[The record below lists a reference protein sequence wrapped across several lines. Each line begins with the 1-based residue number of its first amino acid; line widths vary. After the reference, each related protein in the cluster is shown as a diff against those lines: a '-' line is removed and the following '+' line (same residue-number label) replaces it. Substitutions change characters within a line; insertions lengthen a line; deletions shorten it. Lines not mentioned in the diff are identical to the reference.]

1 MQPLANQC
9 QDGDTLS
16 ICQVCA
22 YQFKWKATRRSIT
35 YYTNFKLKYLAHYIF
50 KEFNIPLTEYDKYGL
65 KTRTQL
71 TSHTLHL
78 VLWFCVIAKVQLTNI
93 AIQLEVGLFSI

>member
-50 KEFNIPLTEYDKYGL
+50 KEFNIPLTEYDKYSL
-65 KTRTQL
+65 KTRTQFL
-71 TSHTLHL
+71 SLDTLIPFEGIHDEIEITEL
-78 VLWFCVIAKVQLTNI
+78 QRT
-93 AIQLEVGLFSI
+93 